1 MQNQQHYLYMC
12 IMFVVCF
19 LVIFVLVGFQAQ
31 AAPSNLGEH
40 PSPALHDQTANTH
53 IQTK

>member
-1 MQNQQHYLYMC
+1 MQNQQHYFYMC
-12 IMFVVCF
+12 IMLVVCF

-31 AAPSNLGEH
+31 AAPSNFAEN
-40 PSPALHDQTANTH
+40 PAPVLQDQTANTH